1 MKRFA
6 LALFVAFALITTA
19 VPASAWGPRPP
30 VPPPYRGGYHH
41 HSNAGDVIAGVVVG
55 GLLLGGIAAAL
66 SPPPPPVQYVAA
78 PPQYP
83 PPTQVVVQQPRV
95 CVEERMVSG
104 EYQYNPATGASVWIA
119 FPYPM
124 MRQIQVP
131 CR

>member
-1 MKRFA
+1 MKR
-6 LALFVAFALITTA
+6 LVVSLFVALALITTTI
-19 VPASAWGPRPP
+19 PAYAWHPPPP
-30 VPPPYRGGYHH
+30 VPPPYRGYHH

-66 SPPPPPVQYVAA
+66 SPPVQYVA
-78 PPQYP
+78 PPPPYYP
-83 PPTQVVVQQPRV
+83 PPPQVVVQRPRV

-104 EYQYNPATGASVWIA
+104 EYQYNPATGASVWIT